1 MPRFFDNTFSTA
13 HPYLTGEHARHI
25 GLSLRMRVGES
36 VTVCANGTDYQ
47 CEIERITAETVE
59 LHILE
64 ESPCAAEPTVRA
76 VLYQA
81 LPKADKL
88 EQIVQ
93 KAVELGV
100 SEIVPVM
107 THRCVARLTEKEF
120 EKKRSRYE
128 KIAQAAAMQS
138 GRGMIPQ
145 IGGLCTLE
153 QAAKQ
158 MQQSEVAVVL
168 YEAEGGVNFSQ
179 IRADAKQYAV
189 MIGSEGGF
197 DAKEIALLQEYG
209 VTPVWLGKRILRC
222 ETAPVA
228 ALAVLM
234 HLTGN
239 L

>member
-1 MPRFFDNTFSTA
+1 MPRFFDDTFSST
-13 HPYLTGEHARHI
+13 HPFLTGEHARHI
-25 GLSLRMRVGES
+25 GLALRMRVGEA
-36 VTVCANGTDYQ
+36 VTVCANSTDYH
-47 CEIERITAETVE
+47 CEIERITPETVA

-64 ESPCAAEPTVRA
+64 ETPCSAEPTVRT

-107 THRCVARLTEKEF
+107 TRRCVARLTEKEF

-138 GRGMIPQ
+138 GRGMIPA

-168 YEAEGGVNFSQ
+168 YEAEGGVSFSQ

-189 MIGSEGGF
+189 MVGSEGGF
-197 DAKEIALLQEYG
+197 DPQEIALLQQYD
-209 VTPVWLGKRILRC
+209 VTSVWLGKRILRC

-234 HLTGN
+234 HMTGN